1 MAFFKK
7 NATAAPVTEPTTEP
21 TTGAGD
27 KQSLSP
33 LLTVIVADLA
43 LRAGEKLVRR
53 GVERGLLRG
62 KPTQSG
68 RVIRGATLQET
79 VIGTVMAEVARRS
92 VPGAILVG
100 GGLLAKALRDRRKA
114 RKDQAIMAL
123 PAPDDDNIA

>member
-7 NATAAPVTEPTTEP
+7 NATAAPATEPTTEP

-27 KQSLSP
+27 KPSLSP

-43 LRAGEKLVRR
+43 LLAGEKLVRR

-62 KPTQSG
+62 KPAQSG

-100 GGLLAKALRDRRKA
+100 GGLLAKALRDRRQA
-114 RKDQAIMAL
+114 RKDQAKMAL